1 MNLRRTTDRK
11 IQSTFSSGFLL
22 ALLLLAGCG
31 RQQVI
36 PIFLWHSVGEG
47 QPGDKYDLTPEEFE
61 GQLKMLQE
69 RGIQTVTLE
78 QYFYHLDGRSSLPEK
93 AVVLSFDDGRKCQHS
108 VVMPLLLKYGLV
120 AETFL
125 VNSYL
130 GESNETRV
138 VRNDAGRTQTYLIWP
153 EVREMAAS
161 GAFIIEAHSWSHL
174 PGRNLSVRRLEH
186 QIIDSRIDLRRR
198 TGLPINFFAYPYG
211 SFGHHTLMTV
221 ERAGFRGAMSVSK
234 GDNSRF
240 QVTRKSI
247 HRGGTSTFQDDLV
260 HAFGGAPL

>member
-69 RGIQTVTLE
+69 RGIQTVTLD
-78 QYFYHLDGRSSLPEK
+78 QYFDHLDGRSSLPEK

-138 VRNDAGRTQTYLIWP
+138 VRNDAGRNETFPY
-153 EVREMAAS
+153 A
-161 GAFIIEAHSWSHL
+161 GWSTK
-174 PGRNLSVRRLEH
+174 S
-186 QIIDSRIDLRRR
+186 S
-198 TGLPINFFAYPYG
+198 
-211 SFGHHTLMTV
+211 TL
-221 ERAGFRGAMSVSK
+221 A
-234 GDNSRF
+234 
-240 QVTRKSI
+240 
-247 HRGGTSTFQDDLV
+247 STFAAGP
-260 HAFGGAPL
+260 AFRSISSPTRTVPSDITP

>member
-69 RGIQTVTLE
+69 RGIQTVTLD
-78 QYFYHLDGRSSLPEK
+78 QYFDHLDGRSSLPEK

-161 GAFIIEAHSWSHL
+161 GAFIIEATTD
-174 PGRNLSVRRLEH
+174 RNRGFSLSRAMLRADPVDRSSITVTVSPRSSNASARWEPRNPAPPVMKTRLRRL
-186 QIIDSRIDLRRR
+186 
-198 TGLPINFFAYPYG
+198 
-211 SFGHHTLMTV
+211 
-221 ERAGFRGAMSVSK
+221 
-234 GDNSRF
+234 
-240 QVTRKSI
+240 
-247 HRGGTSTFQDDLV
+247 
-260 HAFGGAPL
+260 